1 MLRTNTLLC
10 LEGVLQ
16 MLILRKKREWIQES
30 MLLKWDENFMSL
42 CFQVVILIRFVIYMC
57 VNYIY

>member
-1 MLRTNTLLC
+1 MLGSSVTNAYF
-10 LEGVLQ
+10 
-16 MLILRKKREWIQES
+16 KKGERMDQES

>member
-1 MLRTNTLLC
+1 MLRTKYTFVLRR
-10 LEGVLQ
+10 GV
-16 MLILRKKREWIQES
+16 INAYFKKREWVQES